1 MSMAS
6 RVNPHTL
13 RVGVIKDWDSKW
25 YAEESY
31 EQFKSDSVE
40 ISKFLKGKHFKNLN
54 FRKDFLI
61 ERLGNHGYNEITKT
75 LKKR

>member
-1 MSMAS
+1 MSMGS
-6 RVNPHTL
+6 RVNPHTI

-31 EQFKSDSVE
+31 EQFRIDSAQ
-40 ISKFLKGKHFKNLN
+40 ISKFLKSKCFKTLN
-54 FRKDFLI
+54 FRREFLI
-61 ERLGNHGYNEITKT
+61 ECLGDCGYNEITKT